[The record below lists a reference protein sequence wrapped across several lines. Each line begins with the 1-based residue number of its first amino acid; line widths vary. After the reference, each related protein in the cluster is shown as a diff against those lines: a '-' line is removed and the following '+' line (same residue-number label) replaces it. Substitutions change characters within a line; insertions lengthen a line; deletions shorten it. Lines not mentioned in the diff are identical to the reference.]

1 MWNLLSFDEVRSA
14 AKLSGLVHQLF
25 MLLYLKRLV
34 DHACQKETL
43 EPSVK

>member
-1 MWNLLSFDEVRSA
+1 MWNLLSFHEVRCG

-34 DHACQKETL
+34 DHARQKETL
-43 EPSVK
+43 ELSVK